1 MNEQPTE
8 NRAEEFQE
16 QIAAM
21 RTKTSRTNSEQVLLV
36 IGILLMLA
44 GIVLGIISY
53 FSSTNTDKALDQNE
67 LIILAILG
75 VSLSLMGVA
84 IFLRYSIGRFLRF
97 WLLRQIY
104 ENRGGS
110 KESESH

>member
-1 MNEQPTE
+1 MNEQSTE
-8 NRAEEFQE
+8 DRAEEFQE

-21 RTKTSRTNSEQVLLV
+21 RTKTSKTSVEQVLLV

-44 GIVLGIISY
+44 GIVLGFVGYISA
-53 FSSTNTDKALDQNE
+53 TNASNALDQNE
-67 LIILAILG
+67 LVILAILG
-75 VSLSLMGVA
+75 VSLSLAGVA

-104 ENRGGS
+104 ENRGKPEEG
-110 KESESH
+110 

>member
-1 MNEQPTE
+1 MNEQPNE
-8 NRAEEFQE
+8 DRAEEFQE

-21 RTKTSRTNSEQVLLV
+21 RTKTSRGSSEQVLLV
-36 IGILLMLA
+36 IGILLMVA
-44 GIVLGIISY
+44 GIVLGLISY
-53 FSSTNTDKALDQNE
+53 FSSTNTDEALDQNE

-84 IFLRYSIGRFLRF
+84 IFLRYSMGRFLRF

-104 ENRGGS
+104 ENRG
-110 KESESH
+110 KSEEG

>member
-1 MNEQPTE
+1 MNEQPNE
-8 NRAEEFQE
+8 DRAEEFQE

-21 RTKTSRTNSEQVLLV
+21 RTKTSRGSSEQVLLV

-44 GIVLGIISY
+44 GIVLGLISY
-53 FSSTNTDKALDQNE
+53 FSSTNTDEALDQNE

-104 ENRGGS
+104 ENRG
-110 KESESH
+110 KSEEG

>member
-8 NRAEEFQE
+8 DRAEEFQE

-21 RTKTSRTNSEQVLLV
+21 RTKTSRGSSEQVLLV

-44 GIVLGIISY
+44 GIVLGFIGF
-53 FSSTNTDKALDQNE
+53 FSSTNASDHRDQNE
-67 LIILAILG
+67 MIILAILG
-75 VSLSLMGVA
+75 VSLSLLGVA

-97 WLLRQIY
+97 WMLRQIY
-104 ENRGGS
+104 ENRGEAKKS
-110 KESESH
+110 EES

>member
-8 NRAEEFQE
+8 DRAEEFQE

-44 GIVLGIISY
+44 GIVLGFISY

-75 VSLSLMGVA
+75 VSLSLLGVA

-104 ENRGGS
+104 ENRGKS
-110 KESESH
+110 EES

>member
-8 NRAEEFQE
+8 DRAEEFQE

-44 GIVLGIISY
+44 GIVLGFISY

-75 VSLSLMGVA
+75 VSLSLLGVA

-104 ENRGGS
+104 ENRG
-110 KESESH
+110 KSEEG